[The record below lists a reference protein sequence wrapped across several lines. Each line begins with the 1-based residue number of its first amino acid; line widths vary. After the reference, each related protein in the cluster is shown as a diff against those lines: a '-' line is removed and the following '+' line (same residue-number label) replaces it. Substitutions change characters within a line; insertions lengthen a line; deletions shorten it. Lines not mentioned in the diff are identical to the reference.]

1 MKCEMKK
8 MMILRRRAVVLLLCV
23 AVAAAAF
30 AEEDKNAA
38 GNGEVTYFQ
47 FSLFPGLGVNGWR
60 TWEYTNWASVN
71 LLGDVSMNE
80 RAFTLSGIWS
90 AVKGDAQGVQIAG
103 LVNYA
108 GQGRGLMLSG
118 LVNALKG
125 EYDGL
130 TVSGLANVAGGRVRG
145 VQVSGGMNL
154 SGSLRGVQLTGIA
167 AIAKGDVKGVQ
178 LAGVMD
184 YADGDMDGVQL
195 AGLTGIAVGD
205 VEGAQISG
213 AVNFSLEMSGVQMA
227 AFANVVR
234 GDVEGVQISAVANCA
249 REVEGVQIGLVNV
262 AEESDVPIGLINV
275 IEDGE
280 MSIGAGYDMIGNT
293 MLTFRS
299 GGEYTYGIIG
309 AGYNHYFRHVP
320 VAVEAGLGVHAPV
333 CDWFRVD
340 NEFRYTSPLLIV
352 TGDGTDAVL
361 ASRYMNVSYSLLP
374 FFRVCRHF
382 GVYAGMTLNYMLSDS
397 RLELPEL
404 VRGGTVWQNMT
415 DGGVFGKTRG
425 TLFFGFSAG
434 IQVLF

>member
-38 GNGEVTYFQ
+38 GNGKVTYFQ

-154 SGSLRGVQLTGIA
+154 SGTLCGVQLTGIA
-167 AIAKGDVKGVQ
+167 AIAKGGVKGVQ

-184 YADGDMDGVQL
+184 YAGGDMDGVQL

-280 MSIGAGYDMIGNT
+280 MSMIAAICETAKYPIKPDAFRAILETADDETPDQRRHRAEQVRALETGMKGKRLITFSGVLKEIRAELAMIDPEDADMIGE
-293 MLTFRS
+293 
-299 GGEYTYGIIG
+299 G
-309 AGYNHYFRHVP
+309 
-320 VAVEAGLGVHAPV
+320 
-333 CDWFRVD
+333 
-340 NEFRYTSPLLIV
+340 
-352 TGDGTDAVL
+352 
-361 ASRYMNVSYSLLP
+361 
-374 FFRVCRHF
+374 
-382 GVYAGMTLNYMLSDS
+382 
-397 RLELPEL
+397 
-404 VRGGTVWQNMT
+404 
-415 DGGVFGKTRG
+415 DGGVLMDEPSVWAAYDYNARKYRVAADPASELDIEWERG
-425 TLFFGFSAG
+425 
-434 IQVLF
+434 